1 MEGLAAAPGV
11 GHSDIGR
18 LQPTVHPVEDRLGT
32 LNTQREVGAER
43 VVWDA
48 GEAEH
53 LGDLPSQLQLVVEH
67 VALGGRAP
75 QVILV
80 LQDEQRR

>member
-18 LQPTVHPVEDRLGT
+18 LQPSVHPVKDRLGT
-32 LNTQREVGAER
+32 LNTHSEVGAER
-43 VVWDA
+43 FVRDA
-48 GEAEH
+48 WEAEH
-53 LGDLPSQLQLVVEH
+53 LGDLPGQLQLVVEY